1 MGGTIYQNNAAIA
14 TQSYVTGSFQPLNS
28 HLTTVSSLT
37 QSSGSFVTSSGT
49 DYQFSTP
56 AQVSTI
62 LGLGAL
68 ATLNSVNLSS
78 QVSGTLTNASLPSAM
93 STSSLNLTATTNA
106 TTATTG
112 ALIVAGGIGLG
123 GSIFAG
129 TNLTVNGTANLNGVT
144 TVSGANQTML
154 AVTSTYS
161 SGTVVPITGYVST
174 LATNGSVTF
183 NVGQSSSNNAGFGFN
198 YTGGTGSA
206 INYTFVGI
214 RSDVL
219 SFDPLRIY
227 STKVTVVHTTDSSS
241 TVTGSLVL
249 SGGAGIAKS
258 LYVGTNLNV
267 AGTTILTGT
276 TTVPTPV
283 NTTDAGRKDY
293 IDGLSYLTASTG
305 LTKTGSSLSV
315 NASQNQITSVG
326 TLTSLSIAASISSP
340 LTVST
345 TYNAAGPTVIQAYAS
360 SIGTNNDSQ
369 IAVGVSGTDCGY
381 FGYSYVGGTGASSNF
396 AFMGIRSDANVP
408 HVFSAYSDHCIVNL
422 TGDASSST
430 SGSLQVAG
438 GVGISKN
445 LWVGAGITG
454 GTVSVTN
461 TTDSSSTVSGAL
473 QIVGGVGIGKTLMV
487 GNAMSIPTTANNPYV
502 SVGSSIF
509 IGFCS
514 NGGAY
519 VNGSAIN
526 DGVVNCRNGDLWLGG
541 FPNPCLNISVAGIC
555 KCVNTTDSSSSTT
568 GSFQFLGGIGISKS
582 LYVAGTTSTATVQPT
597 SDNVSPLGGTSKRW
611 TAVYAVN
618 GTIQTSDVVMKT
630 DIVQLDQGLDFVKK
644 LKPITYKMKA
654 PNADKNGQAYKNVKH
669 YVENLHMGLSAQD
682 VLEAVK
688 GTSIEKFAGIEKSV
702 DGTYM
707 MNYSHFVAPLVKA
720 IQELAMLEKDRVSI
734 EYLKSCIS
742 KTN

>member
-1 MGGTIYQNNAAIA
+1 
-14 TQSYVTGSFQPLNS
+14 
-28 HLTTVSSLT
+28 
-37 QSSGSFVTSSGT
+37 
-49 DYQFSTP
+49 
-56 AQVSTI
+56 
-62 LGLGAL
+62 
-68 ATLNSVNLSS
+68 
-78 QVSGTLTNASLPSAM
+78 M
-93 STSSLNLTATTNA
+93 SISSLNLTATTNA

-123 GSIFAG
+123 GSVFAG
-129 TNLTVNGTANLNGVT
+129 TNLTVNGTATLKGVT

-174 LATNGSVTF
+174 LATNGGVTF
-183 NVGQSSSNNAGFGFN
+183 NVGQSSSNQAFLGFN
-198 YTGGTGSA
+198 YPGGTGSA
-206 INYTFVGI
+206 INYAFVGI

-267 AGTTILTGT
+267 AGTTVLTGT

-326 TLTSLSIAASISSP
+326 SLTSLSIAASISSP

-360 SIGTNNDSQ
+360 NIGTNNDSQ

-422 TGDASSST
+422 TGDALSAT

-438 GVGISKN
+438 GAS
-445 LWVGAGITG
+445 
-454 GTVSVTN
+454 
-461 TTDSSSTVSGAL
+461 
-473 QIVGGVGIGKTLMV
+473 
-487 GNAMSIPTTANNPYV
+487 
-502 SVGSSIF
+502 
-509 IGFCS
+509 
-514 NGGAY
+514 
-519 VNGSAIN
+519 
-526 DGVVNCRNGDLWLGG
+526 
-541 FPNPCLNISVAGIC
+541 
-555 KCVNTTDSSSSTT
+555 
-568 GSFQFLGGIGISKS
+568 ISKS
-582 LYVAGTTSTATVQPT
+582 LYVAGNVSVTSTTNST
-597 SDNVSPLGGTSKRW
+597 SSVTGALQIAGGTGIAGSLY
-611 TAVYAVN
+611 VG
-618 GTIQTSDVVMKT
+618 GTIYQNNAAIATQSYVTSSFQSINSHLTTISSLTQSSGSFVTSSGTDYQFSTPAQVSTILGLGTLATLNNVALVFPSDGNVDQT
-630 DIVQLDQGLDFVKK
+630 
-644 LKPITYKMKA
+644 PICQVRY
-654 PNADKNGQAYKNVKH
+654 QY
-669 YVENLHMGLSAQD
+669 
-682 VLEAVK
+682 
-688 GTSIEKFAGIEKSV
+688 
-702 DGTYM
+702 
-707 MNYSHFVAPLVKA
+707 PL
-720 IQELAMLEKDRVSI
+720 
-734 EYLKSCIS
+734 
-742 KTN
+742 